1 MNNSCPIMIL
11 DLCWNTQSPTS
22 DWPHVIFL
30 EVIQSEGAS
39 PPKHTLANSL
49 SSFVLA
55 RDNQIVQAAFFQKY
69 SLHFLLT
76 ATENRSIVLAA
87 TTEPIGL
94 VELATEERFSP
105 ALMGKNPQLSI
116 SRVVFQVSRRPGL
129 RWQPL
134 STLQHW
140 NAFKW
145 ENN

>member
-1 MNNSCPIMIL
+1 M
-11 DLCWNTQSPTS
+11 
-22 DWPHVIFL
+22 IFL

-87 TTEPIGL
+87 TTEQ
-94 VELATEERFSP
+94 T
-105 ALMGKNPQLSI
+105 
-116 SRVVFQVSRRPGL
+116 
-129 RWQPL
+129 
-134 STLQHW
+134 
-140 NAFKW
+140 
-145 ENN
+145 